1 MSGQHTDS
9 GALGHFRG
17 RDSRNLRY
25 KARQSEKNVTFLLGN
40 VLSLYE
46 FDKDNTILIFKII
59 FKDDK
64 ILTEASKH

>member
-9 GALGHFRG
+9 GALDHFRG

-25 KARQSEKNVTFLLGN
+25 EARQSEKNVTLLGN

-46 FDKDNTILIFKII
+46 FNKDNTILTFQII